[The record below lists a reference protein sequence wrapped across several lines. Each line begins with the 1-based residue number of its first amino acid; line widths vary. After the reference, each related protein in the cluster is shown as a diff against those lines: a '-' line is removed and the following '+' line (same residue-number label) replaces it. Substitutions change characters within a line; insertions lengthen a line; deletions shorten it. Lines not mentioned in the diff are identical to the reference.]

1 VIEREELMFSRG
13 IPLKLVSLLI
23 ALLLAYAVQ
32 SARNASV
39 VSLFV
44 PIEVKNAPEDKALV
58 KPAKRGVQVTLKG
71 PSFLIGPV
79 ASSPPAIRVKLPELL
94 EDRVSVSFKASDIAL
109 PSSIEVLN
117 IEPSQMEFV
126 FEPLERQEV
135 RVEVPRIGQLSQGL
149 ILEGVEVSPKVVA
162 LRGSRSELKALRVV
176 ESDPIDLGD
185 VDETREFNLDLRL
198 SGTAVTPSTRS
209 VVAKVIVGHQPT
221 ERIFK
226 GRSIELRVVS
236 GGGGFSVVPEKVAV
250 TLSGPPSVI
259 SRTEEQVVIPFI
271 RIPANLPDAT
281 PQRKVEV
288 EVPAGIKV
296 VAVEPAYVALKG
308 TQQNSSRITA
318 RK

>member
-1 VIEREELMFSRG
+1 MFSRG

-23 ALLLAYAVQ
+23 ALLLTYAVQ

-44 PIEVKNAPEDKALV
+44 PIEVKNPPEDRALV
-58 KPAKRGVQVTLKG
+58 KPSKRGVQVTLKG

-79 ASSPPAIRVKLPELL
+79 ASSPPAMRVKLPELS

-149 ILEGVEVSPKVVA
+149 ILESVEISPKFVA
-162 LRGSRSELKALRVV
+162 VRGSRSELKQLKVI
-176 ESDPIDLGD
+176 ESDPIDLSD
-185 VDETREFNLDLRL
+185 VDSSREVTLDLRL
-198 SGTAVTPSTRS
+198 TGSGLTPSTRS
-209 VVAKVIVGHQPT
+209 IVAKVVVTHQPT
-221 ERIFK
+221 ERVFR
-226 GRSIELRVVS
+226 GRPIELRVGS
-236 GGGGFSVVPEKVAV
+236 GGGALSLGPEKVSV
-250 TLSGPPSVI
+250 TLSGSPSII
-259 SRTEEQVVIPFI
+259 SRTEDEAVIPFI
-271 RIPANLPDAT
+271 RISGNALDSS

-288 EVPAGIKV
+288 EVPAGMRV
-296 VAVEPAYVALKG
+296 VAVDPPTVTVRNMQPNAGRVA
-308 TQQNSSRITA
+308 A
-318 RK
+318 RR